1 MSEYTNTEKEVFLY
15 LFELQE
21 SGVTNMFGAR
31 PYLQRAFPL
40 LDSSTSQDLLSR
52 WMNDY
57 NNIRKDLVKNDSPN
71 LLN

>member
-40 LDSSTSQDLLSR
+40 LDSSTSHDLLSR
-52 WMNDY
+52 WMKDY
-57 NNIRKDLVKNDSPN
+57 NNIRKDLVKNDLHS
-71 LLN
+71 